1 MFIAGARVLRTTYL
15 TGAFASARLSIKKLV
30 AAVTMPHC
38 ITLVLDGWSNINMES
53 VWVFI
58 ALIPKIGAI
67 ILKSVNGS
75 SASHTGEWYCG
86 KDYSPGSSAGFS
98 SAAMYDLFIV
108 IAEQVDKVLIEY
120 GPEHFGAIVSDNGG
134 GCARGRRLVT
144 DKYPHLLGHRWTPP
158 ASSSSSAELWLQ
170 TDIVCL
176 SRCMMHGFALTM
188 GSVFGHPWAAGI
200 LKACKAIVTTVTK
213 SHNLRAWL
221 KEQIKQLKK
230 LPGYKHLTWLVQA
243 ATTRFTTMYNC
254 MKSMLDLQLALT
266 NVVKEHRVQL
276 TNSDAS
282 DRQKALVKQVESW
295 RFWAELTALTPLA
308 EPFNKVGLS

>member
-1 MFIAGARVLRTTYL
+1 MVIAGARVLRTTYL

-75 SASHTGEWYCG
+75 SASHTGEWYC
-86 KDYSPGSSAGFS
+86 
-98 SAAMYDLFIV
+98 
-108 IAEQVDKVLIEY
+108 EQVDKVLIEY

-158 ASSSSSAELWLQ
+158 ASSA
-170 TDIVCL
+170 
-176 SRCMMHGFALTM
+176 
-188 GSVFGHPWAAGI
+188 
-200 LKACKAIVTTVTK
+200 TVTAAARLFGAFQLEQARLPTHDIFV
-213 SHNLRAWL
+213 SFQLLCFVL
-221 KEQIKQLKK
+221 KEFQ
-230 LPGYKHLTWLVQA
+230 
-243 ATTRFTTMYNC
+243 
-254 MKSMLDLQLALT
+254 S
-266 NVVKEHRVQL
+266 VKCNRCAWV
-276 TNSDAS
+276 
-282 DRQKALVKQVESW
+282 
-295 RFWAELTALTPLA
+295 
-308 EPFNKVGLS
+308 

>member
-1 MFIAGARVLRTTYL
+1 MSILSWSDAGSSGSVSAAVGAPSEDRIWNLFTLVKDGQGARVLRTTYL

-58 ALIPKIGAI
+58 ALVPKIGAI

-86 KDYSPGSSAGFS
+86 KDYSPGSAGFS

-158 ASSSSSAELWLQ
+158 ASSA
-170 TDIVCL
+170 
-176 SRCMMHGFALTM
+176 
-188 GSVFGHPWAAGI
+188 
-200 LKACKAIVTTVTK
+200 TVTAAARLFGAFQLEQARLPTHDIFVTVELK
-213 SHNLRAWL
+213 NDLAIQGTLHSVDQYLNIKLHNTRVVN
-221 KEQIKQLKK
+221 EQKYPHMVSEL
-230 LPGYKHLTWLVQA
+230 QA
-243 ATTRFTTMYNC
+243 
-254 MKSMLDLQLALT
+254 LLA
-266 NVVKEHRVQL
+266 
-276 TNSDAS
+276 
-282 DRQKALVKQVESW
+282 
-295 RFWAELTALTPLA
+295 
-308 EPFNKVGLS
+308 